1 MAARSWLVALAAVLP
16 LACSATTPGPQAVE
30 PAYPEPAQPEPT
42 QRQAEVKAP
51 APTSAPVAFS
61 PAPVVGSLNAGSSPS
76 VQIKVIEGMERA
88 RANEVFTRAATAAQ
102 GCAGAGTV
110 VTLRIQNVGTHRDI
124 ELDPHTV
131 LDSVQ
136 RQCVIDA
143 LSTVQLSDPSSGIT
157 SDLLHTSDRYSAQL
171 VLAW

>member
-1 MAARSWLVALAAVLP
+1 MAARSWLVALAAALP
-16 LACSATTPGPQAVE
+16 MACSATTPGPQAVE
-30 PAYPEPAQPEPT
+30 PAYPEPAPPEPT
-42 QRQAEVKAP
+42 QRKADVKAP
-51 APTSAPVAFS
+51 SPSSAPVAFS
-61 PAPVVGSLNAGSSPS
+61 PAPVVGSLNGGSSPS
-76 VQIKVIEGMERA
+76 VQIKVIEGIERE

-110 VTLRIQNVGTHRDI
+110 VTLRIHNVGTHRDV

-136 RQCVIDA
+136 RRCVIDA
-143 LSTVQLSDPSSGIT
+143 ISTVQLDESTSGLT
-157 SDLLHTSDRYSAQL
+157 SDLLHTAERYSAQL